1 MDSFRDVHVWLLIV
15 IVGSASALHYDCLPS
30 KVLEGKE
37 TPSCLLNGVTL
48 PTEEHLLN
56 VTFSSNH
63 AAVTMEYGQ
72 IPHFSAELARKLPR
86 VEDLSLV
93 GMGVRKLLVWRS
105 LKHLS
110 AYNNSI
116 ETLEFDDG
124 LSAKAGTE
132 YELTSL
138 VLNGGLLKTVPPLGS
153 RFNRLK
159 LLSLDNNLLEEVK
172 LEDFLG
178 LTQLQSLSL
187 ASNRLIKVE
196 FGASLPDHAGF
207 ALFKLMHLSLAGNQ
221 LLTLNVTGWE
231 LGSLASLDL
240 SANNLY
246 LLAGN
251 LDSLAA
257 LKELRY
263 AQNDWNCEWLS
274 KVQLHLTSEAITI
287 ADREPAGRCAES
299 SMKELQGICCYEHAE
314 LDYSTDVFG
323 TRWEQLAGLQ
333 RQYELLQYAHDV
345 LSVKESEALV
355 DEDRVFRSRLDRA
368 NQVQDGL
375 EQSLKRLQ
383 SNVASEV
390 ERMERLSTGIT
401 RSMSELRR
409 SLNDLYQLSIQP
421 EPSLDAIRQQTAEGS
436 VKRIK
441 AAIEKLRRGIREY
454 AGSTEMRENHIRR
467 LSERLAEVNG
477 KILQFEQENKQL
489 QHHVADLEGT
499 VKLAYDLIDRDPSK
513 PLPSRGI
520 A

>member
-1 MDSFRDVHVWLLIV
+1 MDSFRDVHVWLLIL
-15 IVGSASALHYDCLPS
+15 IVGSAAAIHYDCLPS

-48 PTEEHLLN
+48 PTAEHLQN

-63 AAVTMEYGQ
+63 AAVTMEHGH
-72 IPHFSAELARKLPR
+72 IPHFSTELAKKLPR
-86 VEDLSLV
+86 VEDLSLI
-93 GMGVRKLLVWRS
+93 GMGVRTLLIWRS

-124 LSAKAGTE
+124 TGAKLGGE

-138 VLNGGLLKTVPPLGS
+138 VLNGGLLKSVPPLGS

-159 LLSLDNNLLEEVK
+159 LLSLDNNLLEQVK
-172 LEDFLG
+172 LEDFVG
-178 LTQLQSLSL
+178 LTHLQSLSL

-196 FGASLPDHAGF
+196 FGGSSDHAGI
-207 ALFKLMHLSLAGNQ
+207 ALLKLMHLSLADNQ
-221 LLTLNVTGWE
+221 LLTLNTTGWE
-231 LGSLASLDL
+231 FGSLASLDL
-240 SANNLY
+240 SGNNLY
-246 LLAGN
+246 LLAGG
-251 LDSLAA
+251 LDSLGA

-263 AQNDWNCEWLS
+263 ARNDWNCEWLS
-274 KVQLHLTSEAITI
+274 KVQLHLTSEAIAI
-287 ADREPAGRCAES
+287 VDREPLGRCAES

-345 LSVKESEALV
+345 QTVKESEALV
-355 DEDRVFRSRLDRA
+355 DEDRVFRSRLDRT
-368 NQVQDGL
+368 NQAQDGL
-375 EQSLKRLQ
+375 EHTLKHLQ
-383 SNVASEV
+383 SNVAREV
-390 ERMERLSTGIT
+390 ERMDRLSVGVT
-401 RSMSELRR
+401 RSMTELRR
-409 SLNDLYQLSIQP
+409 SLNDLYQLIIQP
-421 EPSLDAIRQQTAEGS
+421 EPSLDAIRQQTATGS

-454 AGSTEMRENHIRR
+454 AGSTEMRENRIQR
-467 LSERLAEVNG
+467 LGERLAVVNG
-477 KILQFEQENKQL
+477 KILQFELENKLLEQR
-489 QHHVADLEGT
+489 ATDLEAT
-499 VKLAYDLIDRDPSK
+499 VKMAFDLIDRNPSK
-513 PLPSRGI
+513 PLATRGI

>member
-1 MDSFRDVHVWLLIV
+1 MDSFRDVHVWLLV
-15 IVGSASALHYDCLPS
+15 VFVGSASALHYDCLPS
-30 KVLEGKE
+30 KILEAKE

-48 PTEEHLLN
+48 PTTEHLQN
-56 VTFSSNH
+56 VTFNSNH
-63 AAVTMEYGQ
+63 AAVTMEHGHL
-72 IPHFSAELARKLPR
+72 PHFSAELARKLPK
-86 VEDLSLV
+86 VEDLTLV
-93 GMGVRKLLVWRS
+93 SMGVRKLFISRS

-116 ETLEFDDG
+116 ETLDFDDG
-124 LSAKAGTE
+124 PGGKPGGE

-138 VLNGGLLKTVPPLGS
+138 VLNGGLLKTVPPLGG

-159 LLSLDNNLLEEVK
+159 LLSLDNNLLEQVK
-172 LEDFLG
+172 LDDFLG

-196 FGASLPDHAGF
+196 FGASPNHPGF
-207 ALFKLMHLSLAGNQ
+207 ALLKLMHLSLAGNQ
-221 LLTLNVTGWE
+221 LLTLNTTGWE

-240 SANNLY
+240 SGNNLY
-246 LLAGN
+246 LLAGG
-251 LDSLAA
+251 LDSLRA

-274 KVQLHLTSEAITI
+274 KVQLHLASEAISVV
-287 ADREPAGRCAES
+287 DREPEGRCAES
-299 SMKELQGICCYEHAE
+299 AMKELQGICCYEHAE

-333 RQYELLQYAHDV
+333 RQYELLQYTHD
-345 LSVKESEALV
+345 LQTVKESEAIV
-355 DEDRVFRSRLDRA
+355 DEDRVFRSRLDRV
-368 NQVQDGL
+368 NLVQDGR

-383 SNVASEV
+383 SNVAGEV
-390 ERMERLSTGIT
+390 ERMDRLSVGIT
-401 RSMSELRR
+401 RSLAELRR

-421 EPSLDAIRQQTAEGS
+421 EPSLDAIRLQTAAGS

-467 LSERLAEVNG
+467 LGERMAAVNG
-477 KILQFEQENKQL
+477 KILQFELENKQL
-489 QHHVADLEGT
+489 EQHVADLEAT
-499 VKLAYDLIDRDPSK
+499 VKMAYDLIDRDPSK
-513 PLPSRGI
+513 PLGSRG
-520 A
+520 AA

>member
-1 MDSFRDVHVWLLIV
+1 MDSFRDVHVWLLIL

-37 TPSCLLNGVTL
+37 TPSCLLDGVTL
-48 PTEEHLLN
+48 PTAEHLQN

-63 AAVTMEYGQ
+63 AAVTMEHGL
-72 IPHFSAELARKLPR
+72 IPHFTAELARKLPK
-86 VEDLSLV
+86 VEDLTLV
-93 GMGVRKLLVWRS
+93 GMGVKKLLIWRS

-124 LSAKAGTE
+124 LSGKLGSE

-159 LLSLDNNLLEEVK
+159 LLSLDNNLLEQVK
-172 LEDFLG
+172 LDDFVG
-178 LTQLQSLSL
+178 LTHLQSLSL
-187 ASNRLIKVE
+187 ASNRLIQVE
-196 FGASLPDHAGF
+196 LGASPEHAGF
-207 ALFKLMHLSLAGNQ
+207 ALLKLMHLSLAGNQ
-221 LLTLNVTGWE
+221 LLTLNMTGWE

-240 SANNLY
+240 SDNNLY
-246 LLAGN
+246 LLAGG
-251 LDSLAA
+251 LDSLGA

-263 AQNDWNCEWLS
+263 ARNDWNCEWLS
-274 KVQLHLTSEAITI
+274 KVQLHLTSEAISVV
-287 ADREPAGRCAES
+287 DREPEGRCAES

-333 RQYELLQYAHDV
+333 RQYELLQYTHD
-345 LSVKESEALV
+345 LQTVKESEAIV
-355 DEDRVFRSRLDRA
+355 DEDRMFRNRLDRT
-368 NQVQDGL
+368 NQAQDGL

-383 SNVASEV
+383 SNVADEV
-390 ERMERLSTGIT
+390 ERMERLSLGIT
-401 RSMSELRR
+401 RSMAELRR

-421 EPSLDAIRQQTAEGS
+421 EPSLDAIRQQTAVGS
-436 VKRIK
+436 VERMETQID
-441 AAIEKLRRGIREY
+441 KLRRGIREY
-454 AGSTEMRENHIRR
+454 AGSTEMRENQLRR

-477 KILQFEQENKQL
+477 MIMQFELENQL
-489 QHHVADLEGT
+489 SQQHVADLEAT
-499 VKLAYDLIDRDPSK
+499 VKMAYDLIDRNPSK
-513 PLPSRGI
+513 PLGSRV
-520 A
+520 AV

>member
-1 MDSFRDVHVWLLIV
+1 MDSFRDVHMWLLIL
-15 IVGSASALHYDCLPS
+15 IVGSASALHYECLPS

-48 PTEEHLLN
+48 PTVEDLQN

-63 AAVTMEYGQ
+63 AAVTMENGQ
-72 IPHFSAELARKLPR
+72 IPHFSAELAKKLPR

-93 GMGVRKLLVWRS
+93 GMGVRKLLIWRS

-110 AYNNSI
+110 AYNNSL

-124 LSAKAGTE
+124 PGGKLGSE

-138 VLNGGLLKTVPPLGS
+138 VLNGGLLKAVPPLGS
-153 RFNRLK
+153 RFSRLK
-159 LLSLDNNLLEEVK
+159 LLSLDNNLLEQVK
-172 LEDFLG
+172 LEDFVG

-196 FGASLPDHAGF
+196 FGASPDHAGF
-207 ALFKLMHLSLAGNQ
+207 SLLKLLHLSLAGNQ
-221 LLTLNVTGWE
+221 LLTLNMTGWE

-240 SANNLY
+240 SGNNLY
-246 LLAGN
+246 LLAGG
-251 LDSLAA
+251 LDSLGA

-274 KVQLHLTSEAITI
+274 KVQLHIASEAISI
-287 ADREPAGRCAES
+287 VDREPEGRCAES

-333 RQYELLQYAHDV
+333 RQYELLQYTHDMQV
-345 LSVKESEALV
+345 VKESEAIV

-383 SNVASEV
+383 SSVAGEV
-390 ERMERLSTGIT
+390 ERMERLSLGIT

-421 EPSLDAIRQQTAEGS
+421 EPSLDAIRQQTAAGS

-454 AGSTEMRENHIRR
+454 AGSTEMRESNIRR

-477 KILQFEQENKQL
+477 KMLQFELEHKQAQE
-489 QHHVADLEGT
+489 HVADLEAT
-499 VKLAYDLIDRDPSK
+499 VKMAYNLIDRDPSK
-513 PLPSRGI
+513 PLGLRGT